1 MEQKRLRLDE
11 LSSLFAAANDE
22 DYEDVDEIGVLPSV
36 EVKSLKAKLKEAKAQ
51 CKLAKREK
59 HDAEEFEALIRSV
72 ENRLISTR
80 RFTDESETIEG

>member
-1 MEQKRLRLDE
+1 
-11 LSSLFAAANDE
+11 
-22 DYEDVDEIGVLPSV
+22 VDEIGVLPSV

-72 ENRLISTR
+72 ENRLIR
-80 RFTDESETIEG
+80 HKAFTDEAKRLKLTPRNRKEKRGARSSCPRKD